1 MNHEQPCLGA
11 LAVRLGSVDAVVIR
25 GPEAEE
31 DAELVIII
39 IIIMI
44 IMIIIIIPGPR
55 SPPPPPCWARRSP
68 QYSKCLGRTDNDYI

>member
-44 IMIIIIIPGPR
+44 IMIIIIIIMIIVIIIIIKQNTIIA
-55 SPPPPPCWARRSP
+55 S
-68 QYSKCLGRTDNDYI
+68 